1 MCTRNWSWELANS
14 SPKDQHDND
23 DRRYPVIDWDVN
35 ASASRKI
42 CCLFS
47 SHRLNKLRFLMRWR
61 RRACGNERSQQV
73 KCGEIHPNPT
83 SLLEVFSREKKNLR
97 REAKK
102 KVGIF
107 LFQRRQICLH
117 PGDERKR
124 GLARKWAIG
133 CFGSSQQCLLTQ
145 DGKWIRRIWPKLRW
159 HKASPCCVSFAAV
172 VDGIEADDGTEESL
186 CSTQLLVRICRV
198 VVLVAELPPH
208 RVRWKKMFT
217 ILLSD
222 NRDYLYWNLSLFVH
236 GII

>member
-1 MCTRNWSWELANS
+1 MCTRYWSCELANS

-35 ASASRKI
+35 ASAPRKI

-61 RRACGNERSQQV
+61 RRADGNERSQQV
-73 KCGEIHPNPT
+73 KWRNPPKSDKLIG
-83 SLLEVFSREKKNLR
+83 SLFPRNLR
-97 REAKK
+97 REAKEE
-102 KVGIF
+102 GRYFF